1 MKKLIACLLILILMV
16 VFAVG
21 CSLTLTETSREPID
35 CRYKKPYTS
44 IESEMEYHFDVLHFE
59 MAYVPI
65 TKSVDH
71 AGRYEILYRIT
82 YKDGHQTEEWEEVD
96 KQTYKQFRQEV
107 TKQ

>member
-1 MKKLIACLLILILMV
+1 MKKIIAVLLVLSV
-16 VFAVG
+16 VTLASG
-21 CSLTLTETSREPID
+21 CSLTETSREPID

-44 IESEMEYHFDVLHFE
+44 IETEMEYHFDVLHFE

-96 KQTYKQFRQEV
+96 KQIYEHFAERT
-107 TKQ
+107 